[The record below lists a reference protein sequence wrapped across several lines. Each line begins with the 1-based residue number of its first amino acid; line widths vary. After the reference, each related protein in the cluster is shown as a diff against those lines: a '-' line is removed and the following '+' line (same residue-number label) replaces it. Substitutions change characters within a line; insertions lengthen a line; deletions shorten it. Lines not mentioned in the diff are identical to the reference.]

1 MKKLYRYPLVNII
14 VIALVTLFF
23 GLQIPK
29 ITYDNDTM
37 NFVPDDD
44 PALTAFEDF
53 EDQFGSA
60 LVIDLVINSDVHSII
75 SPESLAIIQKLSD
88 ELELLKGQ
96 EKIQSITNTDYIRGK
111 DGTLTVGPVSENED
125 GKLIPADTLRKRL
138 NSWKSMYDK
147 MLLSKDEHSTQI
159 GITIDYNLSIE
170 ERETIYNDIQELAKK
185 ILPDGYSYYLAG
197 LPATTIQVSENMRHD
212 LSALIPLV
220 SLFVLII
227 LFISFKTIGGVV
239 LPFLNVIISTIWTI
253 GLMSLTGT
261 PLTILGAT
269 IPILMVAVGSAYGIH
284 IVSHYYDELRNP
296 ENSGMTNKEIV
307 YKTMDAVGSPV
318 FLAGLTTFI
327 GFASL
332 AVSTVVPM
340 KFFGFFS
347 AFGVLSALF
356 VAFVFI
362 PSVFLMARGTGEIKK
377 EKQAKPERN
386 YVFLK
391 ILSNTATKH
400 TTMVPLVSILLA
412 GLSIFFIPKVVVEN
426 NLIDF
431 FKKDTEIRQ
440 ADRFIRQEFAGTSS
454 FNITIEGQE
463 KGDLNNPE
471 ILQSMENTADYIR
484 TNYPEVSKVIS
495 YSEYIKRINQVLNE
509 DLPGKIALKSESN
522 GTSDGTM
529 VQQQEASTADS
540 TGDNFFEDSFFG
552 DAFGDTAIGQEED
565 QAAEKATSPMSTDA
579 AQNSMPDNKPEKVDM
594 LEALFDAYR
603 TDPDHFID
611 ELGRLTNY
619 DGLDYYEIPTDLDKY
634 HLANKDEFKNLIS
647 QYLLLY
653 SGSLDDWSDNALEPQ
668 KARILVQ
675 LGKSGSIIASRIT
688 KAIVPA
694 IEMMLPEGYTFTIS
708 GSSLVESSLTNL
720 IVTSSIASIILSII
734 LVFIILTIVYHSV
747 LTGLIG
753 IVPLLLTVLINMGI
767 MGLTGIKLD
776 ISTAMVGSI
785 SIGIGIDYTIHF
797 LSSYATNLRSL
808 SSRDETTVKAIFTT
822 GKAIIFNAVSVA
834 AGFFVLTFSRFTP
847 LIYFGILV
855 IITMTVSSI
864 SSLILLPQLLKHL
877 DEKHLI
883 RSTNIKR
890 PGAETSGKEE

>member
-1 MKKLYRYPLVNII
+1 MRTFFLSKLEFAQDIIRYLPN
-14 VIALVTLFF
+14 
-23 GLQIPK
+23 
-29 ITYDNDTM
+29 ITYDNDTL
-37 NFVPDDD
+37 NFVPEDD
-44 PALTAFEDF
+44 PALTAFHTF
-53 EDQFGSA
+53 EDEFGSA
-60 LVIDLVINSDVHSII
+60 LVIDLVINSDIHSII
-75 SPESLAIIQKLSD
+75 SQKSLSVIQQLS
-88 ELELLKGQ
+88 EQLELLKGQ
-96 EKIQSITNTDYIRGK
+96 EKVQSITNTDFIRGK
-111 DGTLTVGPVSENED
+111 DGTLTVGPLSEDENGE
-125 GKLIPADTLRKRL
+125 LISPKILRRRL

-159 GITIDYNLSIE
+159 GINIKSSLSID
-170 ERETIYNDIQELAKK
+170 EREVLYNEIKEIAEKT
-185 ILPDGYSYYLAG
+185 LPEGYTYYIAG
-197 LPATTIQVSENMRHD
+197 VPATTIQVSENMRHD

-220 SLFVLII
+220 SLLVLVI
-227 LFISFKTIGGVV
+227 LYISFRTIGGVI
-239 LPFLNVIISTIWTI
+239 LPFLNVIISIIWTI
-253 GLMSLTGT
+253 GLMVLTGS

-284 IVSHYYDELRNP
+284 IVSHYYDDLRNP
-296 ENSGMTNKEIV
+296 ENREKSNKEIV
-307 YKTMDAVGSPV
+307 LKTMDAVGSPV
-318 FLAGLTTFI
+318 FLAGLTTLI

-332 AVSTVVPM
+332 GVSIVIPM
-340 KFFGFFS
+340 KNFGFFS
-347 AFGVLSALF
+347 AFGVLSALL
-356 VAFVFI
+356 VAFIFI
-362 PSVFLMARGTGEIKK
+362 PSVFLISKGTGRIKK
-377 EKQAKPERN
+377 SKQAKQERDI
-386 YVFLK
+386 VFLK
-391 ILSNTATKH
+391 LLSKTATKH

-431 FKKDTEIRQ
+431 FKEDTEIRQ

-471 ILQSMENTADYIR
+471 VLQSMENIADYIR

-509 DLPGKIALKSESN
+509 DLPGQITLKPESV

-529 VQQQEASTADS
+529 VQQQGASTTDS
-540 TGDNFFEDSFFG
+540 TGDNFFENSFFG

-565 QAAEKATSPMSTDA
+565 HAAGEAASPMSTDT
-579 AQNSMPDNKPEKVDM
+579 AQNSMPDNKPEKADM

-653 SGSLDDWSDNALEPQ
+653 SGSLDDWSDNAIEPQ
-668 KARILVQ
+668 KARISVQ

-694 IEMMLPEGYTFTIS
+694 IERMLPEGYTFTIS

-720 IVTSSIASIILSII
+720 IVTSSIASIILSIL
-734 LVFIILTIVYHSV
+734 LVFIILTIVYHSA

-797 LSSYATNLRSL
+797 LSSYATNLQSL
-808 SSRDETTVKAIFTT
+808 SSRDETTVKAISTT

-864 SSLILLPQLLKHL
+864 SSLILLPQLLKRL

-883 RSTNIKR
+883 RSANIKR